1 MLPSSA
7 LAKTLL
13 QRGDYPTASLDAIG
27 CDQQIGNHVGGAGK
41 MWRELLRPPT
51 GSHPKT
57 KGWGGAAA
65 SKDGTEGSVT
75 RTEANGDG
83 DVVK

>member
-1 MLPSSA
+1 MPLVVINRLETMQEVLVKCGENFLDHPPVPI
-7 LAKTLL
+7 
-13 QRGDYPTASLDAIG
+13 QR
-27 CDQQIGNHVGGAGK
+27 QRAG
-41 MWRELLRPPT
+41 
-51 GSHPKT
+51 
-57 KGWGGAAA
+57 GGAAA

>member
-1 MLPSSA
+1 
-7 LAKTLL
+7 
-13 QRGDYPTASLDAIG
+13 
-27 CDQQIGNHVGGAGK
+27 

-75 RTEANGDG
+75 RTEANGMVMQSSDT
-83 DVVK
+83 VKATGFYSGVLGREIVCGRNGGRAQGGAGC

>member
-1 MLPSSA
+1 MVVINRLETMQEVLVKCGEYFLDHPPVPI
-7 LAKTLL
+7 
-13 QRGDYPTASLDAIG
+13 QR
-27 CDQQIGNHVGGAGK
+27 
-41 MWRELLRPPT
+41 
-51 GSHPKT
+51 

>member
-1 MLPSSA
+1 M
-7 LAKTLL
+7 
-13 QRGDYPTASLDAIG
+13 Q
-27 CDQQIGNHVGGAGK
+27 
-41 MWRELLRPPT
+41 RELPRPPT
-51 GSHPKT
+51 GSHPET
-57 KGWGGAAA
+57 KGWGEGAAA

>member
-57 KGWGGAAA
+57 KGWGGQRLAKMAQ
-65 SKDGTEGSVT
+65 KGQ
-75 RTEANGDG
+75 
-83 DVVK
+83 